1 MGCAIMGG
9 QALLIVVGMLAA
21 VAACATILFCLK
33 QMRAGAA
40 DRQRLSDVINNLS
53 EGYYITTLDGVLK
66 GSNPAMVAIC
76 GERSE
81 EEMIARVNG
90 NAGDWYV
97 DPTRHAEYKALLAKH
112 NRIDNFVSEVN
123 TGPVKGKIWIREN
136 ARLVRDP
143 KTGKATHYEGT
154 VVDITDS
161 VKLSEEEG
169 RLRKLASHVPGG
181 LFQLERKPGGSFEV
195 IFSSSGFRELL
206 DHRQDVVKFDIEH
219 FLSLIHPND
228 LLAYSQSLRTSRL
241 KLEVWSHSFQVVTD
255 GGKPKWLKVQAT
267 PELKPDGTVIWHG
280 YLQDVTSSKA
290 DEEDIRAMA
299 FNDPLTKLP
308 NRRYLADRL
317 QQTIAACARRNDHA
331 AVLFIDI
338 DNFKLLNDTHGHD
351 VGDKVLVEMAR
362 RLTQVS
368 RKNDTVARLAGDEF
382 VVLMDDL
389 GRDWLSA
396 KQNAEG
402 IAEKVLAVIRKP
414 FKYGDDEHRV
424 TCSIGVITFDGK
436 SKSVDDILKFADT
449 AMYNV
454 KKSGRN
460 AYQLFEEGEH
470 LETESHAQIARDLK
484 NAIVR
489 DELILRF
496 QPQVNREGA
505 IVGAEALIRWN
516 HPSLGLLTPD
526 MFMPIAE
533 QNGQI
538 REIGKWVLDTATQVL
553 VRWQQSPATSHI
565 QLAVNVSAQQFLSK
579 DFVRE
584 LRALIK
590 ARKIPSKMLTL
601 ELTEQVISKNRDNS
615 VKVMQSLKTTGVR
628 LSLDDFGTGF
638 SSLGHLKE
646 MALDEVKID
655 GKFVKDMQSR
665 PKDMALVRSILAMSQ
680 ALGLT
685 TVAEHVEIQSQ
696 ENFLMAHGCDV
707 FQGYLY
713 SGAMTLSDFESS
725 ATKNLNAHQQFAK
738 VA

>member
-1 MGCAIMGG
+1 MRCTILDG
-9 QALLIVVGMLAA
+9 QAVLDVVLWLGAA
-21 VAACATILFCLK
+21 AACGTTLLCLK
-33 QMRAGAA
+33 QMRANVA
-40 DRQRLSDVINNLS
+40 DRQRLIDVIDNLS
-53 EGYYITTLDGVLK
+53 EGYYITTMDGVLV

-76 GERSE
+76 GDQTEKDLL
-81 EEMIARVNG
+81 ARVVG

-97 DPTRHAEYKALLAKH
+97 DKSRHAEFKARLAEH
-112 NRIDNFVSEVN
+112 GRIENFVSEVD
-123 TGPVKGKIWIREN
+123 TGPVKGKIWISEN

-143 KTGKATHYEGT
+143 KTGKPTHYEGT
-154 VVDITDS
+154 VVDITDT
-161 VKLSEEEG
+161 VKRSEEEG

-181 LFQLERKPGGSFEV
+181 LFQLERKPGGIFDV

-206 DHRQDVVKFDIEH
+206 DHRQDVVKFDIDH

-228 LLAYSQSLRTSRL
+228 LLAYSQSLRNSRL

-267 PELKPDGTVIWHG
+267 PELKADGTVIWHG

-290 DEEDIRAMA
+290 DEDDIRALA
-299 FNDPLTKLP
+299 FNDSLTKLP

-317 QQTIAACARRNDHA
+317 QQTIAACGRRNDHA

-338 DNFKLLNDTHGHD
+338 DSFKLLNDTHGHD
-351 VGDKVLVEMAR
+351 AGDKVLVEMAR

-389 GRDWLSA
+389 GRDWLGA
-396 KQNAEG
+396 KQNAG
-402 IAEKVLAVIRKP
+402 SIAEKVLTAIRKP
-414 FKYGDDEHRV
+414 FKLGEVEHRL
-424 TCSIGVITFDGK
+424 TCSIGVITFDGRA
-436 SKSVDDILKFADT
+436 KSVDDILKFADT

-460 AYQLFEEGEH
+460 AYQIFEEGEH

-484 NAIVR
+484 NAISR
-489 DELILRF
+489 NELILRF
-496 QPQVNREGA
+496 QPQVNRDGV

-538 REIGKWVLDTATQVL
+538 REIGKWVLDTATLVL
-553 VRWQQSPATSHI
+553 VEWQKNHATSHM
-565 QLAVNVSAQQFLSK
+565 QLAVNISAQQFLSK

-584 LRALIK
+584 LRTLIK
-590 ARKIPSKMLTL
+590 ARQIPSKLLTL
-601 ELTEQVISKNRDNS
+601 EFTEQVISKNRDNS
-615 VKVMQSLKTTGVR
+615 VKLMQSLKTTGVR

-696 ENFLMAHGCDV
+696 ENFLMENGCDV

-713 SGAMTLSDFESS
+713 SGAMTLADFEASVIKNAS
-725 ATKNLNAHQQFAK
+725 AHETFAK

>member
-1 MGCAIMGG
+1 M
-9 QALLIVVGMLAA
+9 IVVGLLAA
-21 VAACATILFCLK
+21 VAACTTILFCLK
-33 QMRAGAA
+33 QMRAGAT

-76 GERSE
+76 GEQSE
-81 EEMIARVNG
+81 KELIARVNG

-97 DPTRHAEYKALLAKH
+97 DPTRHAEFKALLAEH

-143 KTGKATHYEGT
+143 KTGDPTHYEGT
-154 VVDITDS
+154 VVDITDT
-161 VKLSEEEG
+161 VKRSEEEV

-181 LFQLERKPGGSFEV
+181 LFQLERKPGGVFDV

-228 LLAYSQSLRTSRL
+228 LLAYSQSLRDSRL
-241 KLEVWSHSFQVVTD
+241 KLEVWAHSFQVVTD

-267 PELKPDGTVIWHG
+267 PELKSDGTVIWHG
-280 YLQDVTSSKA
+280 YLQDVTRSKA
-290 DEEDIRAMA
+290 DEEDIRALA
-299 FNDPLTKLP
+299 FNDALTKLP

-331 AVLFIDI
+331 AVLFIDL
-338 DNFKLLNDTHGHD
+338 DSFKLLNDTHGHD
-351 VGDKVLVEMAR
+351 AGDRVLVEMAR
-362 RLTQVS
+362 RLMQVS

-402 IAEKVLAVIRKP
+402 IAEKVLAAIRKP
-414 FKYGDDEHRV
+414 FKLDEVEHRV

-484 NAIVR
+484 NAIGR
-489 DELILRF
+489 DELNLRF
-496 QPQVNREGA
+496 QPQVNRDGV

-553 VRWQQSPATSHI
+553 VRWQQKRATSHM
-565 QLAVNVSAQQFLSK
+565 QLAVNISAQQFLSK

-590 ARKIPSKMLTL
+590 ARQIPSKLLTL
-601 ELTEQVISKNRDNS
+601 EFTEQVISKNRDNS
-615 VKVMQSLKTTGVR
+615 VKQMQSLKTTGVR

-655 GKFVKDMQSR
+655 GKFVRDMQSH

-685 TVAEHVEIQSQ
+685 TVAEHVEIQAQ
-696 ENFLMAHGCDV
+696 ENFLMEHGCNV

-713 SGAMTLSDFESS
+713 SGAMTLADFESS
-725 ATKNLNAHQQFAK
+725 VIKNSNGHETFAK